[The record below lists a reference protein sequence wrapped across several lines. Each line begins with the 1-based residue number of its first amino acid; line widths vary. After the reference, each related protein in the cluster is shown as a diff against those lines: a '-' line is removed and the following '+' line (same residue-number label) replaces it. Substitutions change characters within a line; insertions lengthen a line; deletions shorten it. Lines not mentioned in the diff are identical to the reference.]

1 MSLAIWGAGPKI
13 LIPIPNSRFPFFFGG
28 ASCAFIELMLQNKI
42 KIKYIQPGKP
52 QQNAFVERFNRLYRE
67 DVLDAY
73 LFQDIQQVGVL
84 SDQWKEDYNENHSHG
99 SLGDKSPRKY
109 LRTEL
114 EEKNKYHIGKC
125 LKLLRPKTGK
135 ATGK

>member
-1 MSLAIWGAGPKI
+1 MSK
-13 LIPIPNSRFPFFFGG
+13 
-28 ASCAFIELMLQNKI
+28 AFIEWCDENKI

-84 SDQWKEDYNENHSHG
+84 SDHWKEDYNENHPHG
-99 SLGDKSPRKY
+99 SLGGKSPRKY

-114 EEKNKYHIGKC
+114 EGKNIYHLGKMS
-125 LKLLRPKTGK
+125 KIT
-135 ATGK
+135 AS